1 MKKISYYLSFL
12 IIFNACSNGTK
23 DVIEEKNVIHLAE
36 AIENPVKMNLSEIV
50 DSIKFVPISSKEH
63 YIRDRNLIFYS
74 KPYLVAFPGCIYN
87 IQGDFVGYIGSLGEG
102 PGEECNGWGFSV
114 LYDEDKDLF
123 YTKGDKIIQFDRN
136 RKFTGKEVRI
146 TYRNKDISSVPS
158 GLHSPYAFIR
168 AQQHNVIINYPDS
181 AYWMDEN
188 LQISKKQRI
197 CPDGLYL
204 SSPGGGV
211 LMNYNFSTNNDT
223 TLFFNCF
230 TDEISSVTEN
240 GIEKRWKID
249 LGDEKAD
256 NRYFL
261 NDLKVLFED
270 ELVKIVRSSQG
281 NPSTMKTIAE
291 NSKLAELIDGKKWIG
306 KAWETDRYVMIN
318 WTDLLAFSEYRTGK
332 NMTYWAVYD
341 KKTKETKAVSYLKND
356 MDGCVDFS
364 PSSAIIGINDGVLM
378 TSVWPYDVYSYVQ
391 RKKEK
396 GEPVDPR
403 LEELLVDYDEEDN
416 PILVMAYLKE

>member
-1 MKKISYYLSFL
+1 MKQILYYLSVL
-12 IIFNACSNGTK
+12 VLFNACSGSTK
-23 DVIEEKNVIHLAE
+23 EMEEEKNVIHLAE
-36 AIENPVKMNLSEIV
+36 AIANPVKMNLSEIV
-50 DSIKFVPISSKEH
+50 DSIAFVPISSKEEF
-63 YIRDRNLIFYS
+63 IRSQSLISYS
-74 KPYLVAFPGCIYN
+74 KPYLIAFPGCIYDM
-87 IQGDFVGYIGSLGEG
+87 QGKFVGHIGSLGQG
-102 PGEECNGWGFSV
+102 PGEEANGWGFSV

-146 TYRNKDISSVPS
+146 TYRNKDLSLAS

-168 AQQHNVIINYPDS
+168 AGKYNVVINYPDS

-188 LQISKKQRI
+188 LQIVKKERI
-197 CPDGLYL
+197 CPDDLYL
-204 SSPGGGV
+204 STLGGSM
-211 LMNYNFSTNNDT
+211 LAHYNFSTYNDT

-249 LGDEKAD
+249 LGDKKAE

-270 ELVKIVRSSQG
+270 ELFRIVRSSEG
-281 NPSTMKTIAE
+281 NPSSMKTIAE
-291 NSKLAELIDGKKWIG
+291 NSKLAELIDGKKWIA
-306 KAWETDRYVMIN
+306 KAWETDRYVMMN
-318 WTDLLAFSEYRTGK
+318 WTDLLAFAEYRTGK

-341 KKTKETKAVSYLKND
+341 KKTKEIKAVSYLKND
-356 MDGCVDFS
+356 MDGCVDLS
-364 PSSAIIGINDGVLM
+364 RAIIGINDNVLM
-378 TSVWPYDVYSYVQ
+378 TSIWPFDVYYYVQ
-391 RKKEK
+391 HKKEK
-396 GEPVDPR
+396 GESVDPR

-416 PILVMAYLKE
+416 PILVLAYLKK